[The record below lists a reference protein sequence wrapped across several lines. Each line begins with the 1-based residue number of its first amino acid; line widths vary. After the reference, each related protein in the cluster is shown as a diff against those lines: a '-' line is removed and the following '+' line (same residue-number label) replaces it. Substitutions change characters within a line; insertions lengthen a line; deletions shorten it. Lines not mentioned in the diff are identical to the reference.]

1 MSARPGMI
9 SEQHT
14 RMWLPQAC
22 VSKTRR
28 RMSRARAPTLHAA
41 GVMHC
46 NNTAPDLT
54 AALVQLR
61 TVRENPRTR
70 AVASEFGT
78 TATMRFASRSGNS
91 GSITSPAAAIETS
104 TTSHDSSFSHPMGH
118 SHRFLVGLREKTG
131 SFDAGESDGSSRR
144 G

>member
-1 MSARPGMI
+1 
-9 SEQHT
+9 
-14 RMWLPQAC
+14 
-22 VSKTRR
+22 
-28 RMSRARAPTLHAA
+28 
-41 GVMHC
+41 MHC

-118 SHRFLVGLREKTG
+118 SVIHRDFELVRAKNIDEII
-131 SFDAGESDGSSRR
+131 RR
-144 G
+144 W